1 MNKMTMLY
9 REGMA
14 ELRAENEQLNQ
25 RIAELEAAQRWIP
38 VSERLPE
45 GRTVLV
51 FKKEGSISIDTTYI
65 DGGNYF
71 WWKSGQSKVT
81 HWMPLPEPP
90 EVNNER
96 DKAMSVLWEY
106 EMRWEGQLALWL
118 LVLSPI
124 WSLAIREI
132 VFINFNKTKKG
143 ERDEQNDDVI
153 S

>member
-71 WWKSGQSKVT
+71 WWESGQSKVT
-81 HWMPLPEPP
+81 HWMPLPQPP
-90 EVNNER
+90 EVNNE
-96 DKAMSVLWEY
+96 
-106 EMRWEGQLALWL
+106 
-118 LVLSPI
+118 
-124 WSLAIREI
+124 
-132 VFINFNKTKKG
+132 
-143 ERDEQNDDVI
+143 
-153 S
+153 